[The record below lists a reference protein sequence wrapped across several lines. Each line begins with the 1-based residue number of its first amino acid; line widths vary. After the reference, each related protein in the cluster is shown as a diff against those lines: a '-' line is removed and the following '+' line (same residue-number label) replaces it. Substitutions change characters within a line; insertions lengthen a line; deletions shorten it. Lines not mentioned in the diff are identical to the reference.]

1 MNLQFI
7 NALNRIVQIRIRIHV
22 YERMTMKMKSLR
34 KIRTILGVK
43 GLLCLASLT
52 MIALALVSYT
62 ASVTIT
68 PVKQFT
74 IGAASDSWTV
84 YVNDVD
90 KVRYLPGGS
99 SEPTFNASD
108 PDTYAFNVATDANQV
123 CAVKIEL
130 TSAVNS
136 SKFSKFQIMVKYWTG
151 AAWADET
158 LYDAPTGSTT
168 KAYINGLTAG
178 DAGYIHQS
186 LSTTRYYLIKVTYS
200 YDLVDETTQ
209 VTVTFQYTPL
219 PQNSF

>member
-1 MNLQFI
+1 
-7 NALNRIVQIRIRIHV
+7 
-22 YERMTMKMKSLR
+22 MKSLR
-34 KIRTILGVK
+34 KIGAMLGVK
-43 GLLCLASLT
+43 GVLCLASLT

-68 PVKQFT
+68 PTIQFS
-74 IGAASDSWTV
+74 IGATSDSWAV

-90 KVRYLPGGS
+90 KVRYLPGGVA
-99 SEPTFNASD
+99 EPKFDANNSN
-108 PDTYAFNVATDANQV
+108 TYAFKVVTDANQV

-136 SKFSKFQIMVKYWTG
+136 SKFSKFQITAKYWTG

-168 KAYINGLTAG
+168 KTYINGLTPG
-178 DAGYIHQS
+178 DAGYIHQA

-209 VTVTFQYTPL
+209 VTATFQYTPL